1 MRHLALFALHPA
13 LDTTRMTAI
22 HPATIVSPSV
32 ARPRG
37 IAVLRAILIG
47 EALAALAATIALSM
61 LASALAN
68 FLGGD
73 SGRAA
78 EETVRFTAAIAF
90 IVAIAVAV
98 TARGVRLARSW
109 SWTAAAL
116 LQVVIA
122 GATALAAIVVPW
134 HPVELVGFVL
144 PVAGMLVLST
154 PGVRRALGQV

>member
-1 MRHLALFALHPA
+1 
-13 LDTTRMTAI
+13 MTAI
-22 HPATIVSPSV
+22 HPTTLGSTSVS
-32 ARPRG
+32 RPRA
-37 IAVLRAILIG
+37 IAVLRVVLLG

-90 IVAIAVAV
+90 VVAIAAAV

-122 GATALAAIVVPW
+122 GATALAAITVPW
-134 HPVELVGFVL
+134 HALELAGLAL
-144 PVAGMLVLST
+144 PAAGLLALST
-154 PGVRRALGQV
+154 PGVRRGLGQV